1 MDFVKLW
8 LYMYF
13 VFNFVVELW
22 LYSYFILDV
31 FDEYLGYYGFRK
43 FLMKI
48 FWFEVNK
55 KMLGLLL
62 LDGDGDSLGVCL
74 KKILDFLW

>member
-31 FDEYLGYYGFRK
+31 FDEYLG
-43 FLMKI
+43 
-48 FWFEVNK
+48 
-55 KMLGLLL
+55 
-62 LDGDGDSLGVCL
+62 
-74 KKILDFLW
+74 